1 MAPELEPWVLWVWRA
16 WHRLSDDRPWIGG
29 GMAAPTPGRI
39 PWATVMEWADRHGY
53 GQEAANVLDRLIG
66 EMEAE
71 YQDWNASRRDSG
83 GT

>member
-1 MAPELEPWVLWVWRA
+1 
-16 WHRLSDDRPWIGG
+16 
-29 GMAAPTPGRI
+29 MAAPTPGRI
-39 PWATVMEWADRHGY
+39 PWSTVMEWADRHGY
-53 GQEAANVLDRLIG
+53 GPEAANVLDRLIG